1 MKFLVVTNAPTLKED
16 HSYQAYTPYV
26 REMDIWSANVSEFRI
41 ISPTQYNQKL
51 LKSSFKKQ
59 PTVTSI
65 PSLNFSNVLS
75 ALLSVFYLPI
85 IVFRL
90 FKAMLWADHI
100 HLRCPGNIG
109 LIGCFVQLF
118 FPKKL
123 KTAKY
128 AGNWAPNAKQPL
140 SYRIQKTILSSTK
153 WTKKMTVLVY
163 GDWPN
168 QTKNIKSFFT
178 ATYSDQDRLVPVI
191 RDYTKALEFVFVGS
205 LVTGK
210 RPLLA
215 IQIVAQLLSL
225 GFKCN
230 LQVFGDGVLKPK
242 LQHYIDDKQLR
253 KHIVLHG
260 NKTSETVKTTLQS
273 AHFIILASKSEGWPK
288 ALAEAMFFG
297 VIPIATSI
305 SCVPNMLDYGNR
317 GILIAPNVEDAVSK
331 IVLALGANQALVT
344 MSKLA
349 SGWSQRYTLNVFES
363 EIKKLLKV

>member
-1 MKFLVVTNAPTLKED
+1 MKFLVVTNAPTLKEGQ
-16 HSYQAYTPYV
+16 SYQAYTPYV

-65 PSLNFSNVLS
+65 PSLNFSTVVS
-75 ALLSVFYLPI
+75 ASLSVLYLPI
-85 IVFRL
+85 IVVRL
-90 FKAMLWADHI
+90 FMAMFWADHI

-109 LIGCFVQLF
+109 LIGCFVQVF

-128 AGNWAPNAKQPL
+128 AGNWDPKAKQPL
-140 SYRIQKTILSSTK
+140 SYKLQKWILSHTVLTK
-153 WTKKMTVLVY
+153 NMTVLVY

-178 ATYSDQDRLVPVI
+178 ATYRDEDREQVDPKV
-191 RDYTKALEFVFVGS
+191 YTGDLNFIFVGS
-205 LVTGK
+205 LVAGK

-215 IQIVAQLLSL
+215 IQIVETLIKKGVKAKLS
-225 GFKCN
+225 F
-230 LQVFGDGVLKPK
+230 FGEGILKPELQAYITKNK
-242 LQHYIDDKQLR
+242 LESV
-253 KHIVLHG
+253 IVLHG
-260 NKTSETVKTTLQS
+260 NQSSETVKLALKTS
-273 AHFIILASKSEGWPK
+273 HFTILASKSEGWPK

-305 SCVPNMLDYGNR
+305 SCVPNMLDNGNR
-317 GILIAPNVEDAVSK
+317 GLLIQPNLKPAVMTIES
-331 IVLALGANQALVT
+331 ALSNTSRLEQMAT
-344 MSKLA
+344 LA
-349 SGWSQRYTLNVFES
+349 SDWSQCYTLDLFEE
-363 EIKKLLKV
+363 EIKKLIKS

>member
-1 MKFLVVTNAPTLKED
+1 MKFLVVTNAPTLKEG

-65 PSLNFSNVLS
+65 PSLNFSTVVS
-75 ALLSVFYLPI
+75 ASLSVLYLPI

-90 FKAMLWADHI
+90 FKAMFWADHI

-109 LIGCFVQLF
+109 LIGCFVQVF

-128 AGNWAPNAKQPL
+128 AGNWDPKAKQPL
-140 SYRIQKTILSSTK
+140 SYKLQKWILSHTVLTK
-153 WTKKMTVLVY
+153 NMTVLVY

-178 ATYSDQDRLVPVI
+178 ATYRDEDRAQVDPKVYT
-191 RDYTKALEFVFVGS
+191 RDLNFIFVGS
-205 LVTGK
+205 LVAGK

-215 IQIVAQLLSL
+215 IKIVEALIEKGAKATLAL
-225 GFKCN
+225 Y
-230 LQVFGDGVLKPK
+230 GDGVLKPELQAYITKNK
-242 LQHYIDDKQLR
+242 LESV
-253 KHIVLHG
+253 IVLHG
-260 NKTSETVKTTLQS
+260 NQCSETVKS
-273 AHFIILASKSEGWPK
+273 ALKASHFTILASKSEGWPK

-297 VIPIATSI
+297 VIPISTSI
-305 SCVPNMLDYGNR
+305 SCVPNMLDNGNR
-317 GILIAPNVEDAVSK
+317 GLLIQPNLKSAVMTIEIALSNTSRLEQMAILAWD
-331 IVLALGANQALVT
+331 
-344 MSKLA
+344 
-349 SGWSQRYTLNVFES
+349 WSQYYTLDLFEE
-363 EIKKLLKV
+363 EIQKLIKR